1 MTRPVVLLV
10 ILLLLFPTALI
21 SYRVLALGY
30 PLFPAAPAETWQ
42 ISMDARLVEAA
53 EGVIDVT
60 VGLPY
65 TREQLVVL
73 EEHFTSGTLSF
84 DLLREGSNRLGV
96 WSGPILGDMEIIAY
110 RAIIVLRGGYSPEVL
125 LSPMLEPFPAS
136 VGAEERALAERLV
149 AKWGRLVP
157 IKRLRAIAATAKGKW
172 GTPQPTSQDLQ
183 AWSGFREKYGDVEA
197 FRVLLRAA
205 GLPARRIEGLLLVE
219 SVVTTPL
226 VWIDVFTGT
235 AWESLSPTT
244 GSIYRKPISLLPLV
258 SGGPSA
264 VGVSDG
270 KVLDMRWIMS
280 PTRLSGW
287 RLQFQRIRMSDHFL
301 DRWSLFSLPPEFQ
314 ETFRIL
320 LLVPVGALMIGV
332 LRNLVGFP
340 TFGIFMPVLMALAFR
355 NTGLLFGL
363 GIFSGVLLI
372 GTALRRAM
380 DTLRLLLV
388 PRLSILLTVVIA
400 CLTFLALVGSKL
412 ELWQFMAVG
421 LLPIVIL
428 TMAIERFVILF
439 EEAGRQEAYLTA
451 GGTGVVAAIA
461 FLIIQWETLQLT
473 FFVYPELISAVAA
486 LQLLLG
492 RYTGFRLSELVR
504 FRAFRSPS

>member
-149 AKWGRLVP
+149 AKWGQLVP

-183 AWSGFREKYGDVEA
+183 AWSGFREKHGDVEA
-197 FRVLLRAA
+197 LRVLLRAA
-205 GLPARRIEGLLLVE
+205 GLPYRGRNIRIVVPE
-219 SVVTTPL
+219 S
-226 VWIDVFTGT
+226 
-235 AWESLSPTT
+235 
-244 GSIYRKPISLLPLV
+244 GS
-258 SGGPSA
+258 
-264 VGVSDG
+264 
-270 KVLDMRWIMS
+270 
-280 PTRLSGW
+280 
-287 RLQFQRIRMSDHFL
+287 
-301 DRWSLFSLPPEFQ
+301 E
-314 ETFRIL
+314 
-320 LLVPVGALMIGV
+320 
-332 LRNLVGFP
+332 
-340 TFGIFMPVLMALAFR
+340 
-355 NTGLLFGL
+355 
-363 GIFSGVLLI
+363 
-372 GTALRRAM
+372 
-380 DTLRLLLV
+380 
-388 PRLSILLTVVIA
+388 
-400 CLTFLALVGSKL
+400 
-412 ELWQFMAVG
+412 
-421 LLPIVIL
+421 
-428 TMAIERFVILF
+428 
-439 EEAGRQEAYLTA
+439 
-451 GGTGVVAAIA
+451 
-461 FLIIQWETLQLT
+461 
-473 FFVYPELISAVAA
+473 
-486 LQLLLG
+486 
-492 RYTGFRLSELVR
+492 
-504 FRAFRSPS
+504 